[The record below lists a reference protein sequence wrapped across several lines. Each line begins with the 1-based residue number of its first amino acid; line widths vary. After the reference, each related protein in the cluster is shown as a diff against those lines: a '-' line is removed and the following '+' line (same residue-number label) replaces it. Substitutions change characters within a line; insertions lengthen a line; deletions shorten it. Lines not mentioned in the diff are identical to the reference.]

1 MQVESLHRKVS
12 LSSVPPLSLSLL
24 HYMVVFPA
32 VIHPS
37 QEEKLCIHL
46 SSLTEAVHLA
56 VTLEM
61 ETKNHTLVEQDVE
74 KPGTFECITFQV
86 SSEEVVFLHVLIHSD
101 DSVLFEGRKK
111 VLVKPQKNVIL
122 VETDKALY
130 KPGETVKFRIVNLDN
145 DLKVIKNEVS
155 FTPCI
160 YRRRSLSM
168 IHIERLLKETFP
180 SPCMPVK
187 S

>member
-1 MQVESLHRKVS
+1 MGAPVLLLALTLFPVAAEASLE
-12 LSSVPPLSLSLL
+12 P

-86 SSEEVVFLHVLIHSD
+86 PELTPWETDASASQSEEVVFLHVLIHSD

-130 KPGETVKFRIVNLDN
+130 KPGETGKA
-145 DLKVIKNEVS
+145 
-155 FTPCI
+155 
-160 YRRRSLSM
+160 RR
-168 IHIERLLKETFP
+168 
-180 SPCMPVK
+180 
-187 S
+187 